1 VSVDTPSAP
10 SELLDEAPVDTIDVG
25 VEDVADLDVEDSVDA
40 STEAEAEAL
49 VTPDAGGPDDDGP
62 ALLAE
67 AEPPVATAV
76 TGRHLPALDGLRAF
90 AVAGV
95 VAYHLG
101 WGWASGGYLG
111 VDLFFVLSGF
121 LITSLLLEERALT
134 GRVRLAAFWARRAR
148 RLLPALLLMLTLIAL
163 FVVLDGRYGGPGA
176 AASFDLSGLRGDA
189 LATLFY
195 VANWHAI
202 FSHQSYFAQF
212 AVSSPLKHTWSLAI
226 EEQFY
231 LVWPLVLLVLLKVSR
246 GAWRRVGLIV
256 AVLGALASAGLMSL
270 MYHGVAD
277 ANRVYYGTD
286 THLFDMF
293 GGIAVAMVVAARPQP
308 GPRARR
314 ALHLAAPLCA
324 VALGVFW
331 VRAGTGSGL
340 VPGWMYHGGF
350 LLCAALAA
358 VVIADVRQVEHG
370 PLGAVLSLRPLR
382 FLGRI
387 SYGVYLW
394 HFPVIVYMTPA
405 RLGISG
411 NVLDVVRIAA
421 TLLIATLSYRFVEMP
436 IRRARPIGWR
446 RFALA
451 PAALAVTAAAV
462 IVGTIPA
469 VAAPLHL
476 APPTAPGLVSGA
488 PVPGSGGY
496 SAEKPIVLPAGTV
509 VDRAHP
515 LRVTLL
521 GDSVLY
527 GAAPG
532 IAASLGATGEV
543 SVTNDAV
550 PGWGLTIDHVWPET
564 LEQFIG
570 QSHPQLI
577 VATWSWDDI
586 AALVR
591 PADYRV
597 TLTKA
602 IDEMLA
608 PGDGVS
614 GVIFTQFPPTG
625 PVLNFST
632 SASAEANAAAADKR
646 RAEAERAWN
655 AMVEALPH
663 AFPGRVMYLPLAPS
677 VLLNG
682 KFSQWLPPGLK
693 TSVPTSEWVRAR
705 MVDDVHLCPAGVVR
719 YSSALLTDMT
729 GLFHLKSAGSGWLK
743 GLWTTSPVYNEPPG
757 SCPDDHPPG

>member
-1 VSVDTPSAP
+1 VSVDSPSAP
-10 SELLDEAPVDTIDVG
+10 SELLDEAPVDTIDV
-25 VEDVADLDVEDSVDA
+25 EDAVDTIDVEDAVD
-40 STEAEAEAL
+40 TIDVDEEAL
-49 VTPDAGGPDDDGP
+49 VHPTAGDPDDGRPGP
-62 ALLAE
+62 LAE

-95 VAYHLG
+95 IAYHLG
-101 WGWASGGYLG
+101 WGFASGGYLG

-134 GRVRLAAFWARRAR
+134 GRVRLEAFWARRAR
-148 RLLPALLLMLTLIAL
+148 RLLPALFLMLVAISL
-163 FVVLDGRYGGPGA
+163 FVVLDGRFGGPGA

-212 AVSSPLKHTWSLAI
+212 AASSPLKHTWSLAI

-231 LVWPLVLLVLLKVSR
+231 LVWPPVLLVLLKVSR

-256 AVLGALASAGLMSL
+256 AVAGALASAGLMSL
-270 MYHGVAD
+270 LYHGVGD

-314 ALHLAAPLCA
+314 ALHVAAPLCA

-350 LLCAALAA
+350 LVCAALAA
-358 VVIADVRQVEHG
+358 VVIADVRQFDVG
-370 PLGAVLSLRPLR
+370 PLGQVLSLRPLR

-405 RLGISG
+405 RIGVSG
-411 NVLDVVRIAA
+411 NALDAVRIAA
-421 TLLIATLSYRFVEMP
+421 TLLFATLSYHFVEQP

-451 PAALAVTAAAV
+451 PAALALTAAAV
-462 IVGTIPA
+462 VVGTIPA

-496 SAEKPIVLPAGTV
+496 SAEKPIVLPQGTV
-509 VDRAHP
+509 IDRAHP
-515 LRVTLL
+515 LRVTLM
-521 GDSVLY
+521 GDSVLN
-527 GAAPG
+527 GAGPG

-597 TLTKA
+597 TLKRA
-602 IDEMLA
+602 VEEMLA
-608 PGDGVS
+608 PGDGVA
-614 GVIFTQFPPTG
+614 GVIFTQFPVTG
-625 PVLNFST
+625 PVLNFSL
-632 SASAEANAAAADKR
+632 SASAAASTAAADKR
-646 RAEAERAWN
+646 RAEGERAWN

-663 AFPGRVMYLPLAPS
+663 AFPGKVMYLPLAPS
-677 VLLNG
+677 VLLHG
-682 KFSQWLPPGLK
+682 KFSSWLPPGLK
-693 TSVPTSEWVRAR
+693 TSVPKSEWVRAR

-719 YSSALLTDMT
+719 YSNALLVDMT
-729 GLFHLKSAGSGWLK
+729 GLFHLRTAGSSWWDGS
-743 GLWTTSPVYNEPPG
+743 WTTSPVYNEPPG